1 MTFRF
6 SDLPGFNALIAGALL
21 TLSGAAQADIYRCK
35 GEDGVPLFTNIPNDR
50 RCMVVIQLDKKAE
63 ETPVTRLV
71 QERAVRKINPLRRGL
86 YEQHIQAAA
95 RDHDVDAAL
104 IHAVISAESA
114 YNPLARSSKGARGLM
129 QLIPE
134 TGARYG
140 ATNLLDPRQNIQ
152 AGTRYLKELIT
163 LFGNDLRLALAAYN
177 AGEGAVL
184 KYGKIPPYAE
194 TQSYVP
200 KVLAYYRRYRDSA
213 HATDARVRSVA
224 TPG

>member
-1 MTFRF
+1 MRWFLAARVPV
-6 SDLPGFNALIAGALL
+6 SGVLL
-21 TLSGAAQADIYRCK
+21 TLAGAAHADIYRCT
-35 GEDGVPLFTNIPNDR
+35 GEGGIPLFTNIPNDR
-50 RCMVVIQLDKKAE
+50 RCMVVVQVERKAE
-63 ETPVTRLV
+63 SPVTRLV
-71 QERAVRKINPLRRGL
+71 QDRAVRRIHPARREL
-86 YEQHIQAAA
+86 FEEHIQTAA
-95 RDHDVDAAL
+95 RDHGVDAAL

-114 YNPLARSSKGARGLM
+114 YNPLARSVKGARGLM

-152 AGTRYLKELIT
+152 AGTRYLKDLIT

-213 HATDARVRSVA
+213 QATEVRTRGIS

>member
-1 MTFRF
+1 MTFPKRWH
-6 SDLPGFNALIAGALL
+6 SAIQVLIPGVLM
-21 TLSGAAQADIYRCK
+21 TLAGAAQADIYRCT
-35 GEDGVPLFTNIPNDR
+35 GEGGVPLFTNIPNDR
-50 RCMVVIQLDKKAE
+50 RCMVVIQVEKKVE
-63 ETPVTRLV
+63 SPVTRLV
-71 QERAVRKINPLRRGL
+71 QDRAVRRINLARREL
-86 YEQHIQAAA
+86 YEEDIQAAA

-152 AGTRYLKELIT
+152 AGTKYLKELIT

-213 HATDARVRSVA
+213 QASDVRTRAGA